1 MMMKYFAGLV
11 FFICLSSIAS
21 AQKNKAPQVD
31 KEYLLYKKAMQ
42 YGDFT
47 VARTAVME
55 LMVKYPEKPEW
66 KDTLISIYGMM
77 GMYEQAIIIGEDILK
92 SKTNDTNTLKIVAIS
107 YENLGVLN
115 KAIEYYEKVLALE
128 NNLIMRYKLAVCQ
141 YGLKRNAESMVNV
154 ERIIADK
161 AASTMMITINYET
174 SNQEVP
180 VLAAA
185 LNVGGII
192 LIDDK
197 KPEDAKLY
205 FESAL
210 KIEPNFVLA
219 QNNLQVVMGML
230 GNGNK

>member
-1 MMMKYFAGLV
+1 MKYILAIVFMCFISPLV
-11 FFICLSSIAS
+11 YS
-21 AQKNKAPQVD
+21 QKNKAPQVD
-31 KEYLLYKKAMQ
+31 KEYLLYQKAMQ

-47 VARTAVME
+47 VARTAVLE
-55 LMVKYPEKPEW
+55 LMVKYPDKPQW
-66 KDTLISIYGMM
+66 KDTLVSIYGMM
-77 GMYEQAIIIGEDILK
+77 GMYDQAILAGEDILK
-92 SKTNDTNTLKIVAIS
+92 TKTNDTNTLKIVAIS
-107 YENLGVLN
+107 YENLGILN

-141 YGLKRNAESMVNV
+141 YGLKRNAESMANID
-154 ERIIADK
+154 RILSDK
-161 AASTMMITINYET
+161 AATTLMITINYE
-174 SNQEVP
+174 SSSQEVS

-192 LIDDK
+192 LIDEK

-210 KIEPNFVLA
+210 KIDPNFVLA

>member
-1 MMMKYFAGLV
+1 MKYLVGILFFACFTPILH
-11 FFICLSSIAS
+11 S
-21 AQKNKAPQVD
+21 QKNKNPQVD
-31 KEYLLYKKAMQ
+31 KEYLLYQKAMQ
-42 YGDFT
+42 FGDFT
-47 VARTAVME
+47 VARTAVLE
-55 LMVKYPEKPEW
+55 LMVKYPDKPQW
-66 KDTLISIYGMM
+66 KDTLVSIYGMM
-77 GMYEQAIIIGEDILK
+77 GMYEQAIMLGEDILK
-92 SKTNDTNTLKIVAIS
+92 TKTNDTNTLKIVAIS

-115 KAIEYYEKVLALE
+115 KAIEYYEKVLVLD

-141 YGLKRNAESMVNV
+141 YGLKRNAESMSNV
-154 ERIIADK
+154 DRILNDK
-161 AASTMMITINYET
+161 AATTMMITINYET
-174 SNQEVP
+174 SSQEVP

-210 KIEPNFVLA
+210 KMDPNFVLA

>member
-1 MMMKYFAGLV
+1 MRYLIAIIFSLSVAQLV
-11 FFICLSSIAS
+11 YT
-21 AQKNKAPQVD
+21 QKNKTPQVD

-47 VARTAVME
+47 VARTAVLE
-55 LMVKYPEKPEW
+55 LMVKYPEKAEW
-66 KDTLISIYGMM
+66 KDTLVNIYGMM
-77 GMYEQAIIIGEDILK
+77 GMYDQAIMVGEDILK
-92 SKTNDTNTLKIVAIS
+92 TKSTDTNTLKIVAVS
-107 YENLGVLN
+107 YENLGLLN

-128 NNLIMRYKLAVCQ
+128 NNVIMRYKLAVCQ
-141 YGLKRNAESMVNV
+141 YGLKRNAESMANV
-154 ERIIADK
+154 DRIISDK
-161 AASTMMITINYET
+161 NVSNIMITINYE
-174 SNQEVP
+174 SSSQEVP
-180 VLAAA
+180 VVAAA

-192 LIDDK
+192 LIDEK

-230 GNGNK
+230 GSGNK